1 MRILNVKNM
10 VGAVDAV
17 KAAVAASEPT
27 KVAASLTA
35 ASAEAPA
42 KAPAVRLAKTSL
54 VFTAAK
60 AWVAQ
65 PATPTLAVVVVGR
78 LQTRQ
83 EYYC

>member
-10 VGAVDAV
+10 PEAVDTV
-17 KAAVAASEPT
+17 KAAVTTSEPT

-42 KAPAVRLAKTSL
+42 KGPAVRLAETSL
-54 VFTAAK
+54 VFTVAK

-65 PATPTLAVVVVGR
+65 QAAPTLAAAVIGR